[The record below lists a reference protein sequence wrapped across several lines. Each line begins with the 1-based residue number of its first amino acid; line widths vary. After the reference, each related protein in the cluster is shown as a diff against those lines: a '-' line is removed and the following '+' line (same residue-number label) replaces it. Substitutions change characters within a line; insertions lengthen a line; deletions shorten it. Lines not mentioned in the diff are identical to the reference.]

1 MCVTRM
7 LAISLVTLGDPS
19 TLTGG
24 YLYHQR
30 LAELAPAH
38 DARIDFISFPD
49 RPFPLPA
56 LGGPALLDRSARAAH
71 ALLIDSIAAGYVAPW
86 LLSRKPRVPV
96 IAIMHQPPGGIDHG
110 PVRTKLQAILDRAA
124 YSRTRC
130 LLVASESLAAGMRRE
145 GFEGLIVVV
154 PPGRDP
160 AATTRVVPYDL
171 RRGTRA
177 AFLSIG
183 NWVER
188 KGLLEL
194 LDAFGRLPPQA
205 GCLHLVGDRGVQTR
219 YAARVAARL
228 ARHDL
233 AARVIVHGRVSRES
247 AAALYA
253 AADVFVLPSLREPY
267 GTVYG
272 EAMAGGLPVVG
283 WRAGNL
289 PYLATHEQEGLLVPP
304 GDVRGLSAALERLAD
319 DEALRLRL
327 AGAARRRASGLP
339 TWQQTAEM
347 FFGAV
352 REAIER

>member
-1 MCVTRM
+1 MTRM

-38 DARIDFISFPD
+38 DARIDFISFLE

-56 LGGPALLDRSARAAH
+56 LGGAAVLERSARAAPN
-71 ALLIDSIAAGYVAPW
+71 ALVIDSIAAGYLAPW
-86 LLSRKPRVPV
+86 LLSRTPGVPV
-96 IAIMHQPPGGIDHG
+96 IAMLHQPTGGIDHG
-110 PVRTKLQAILDRAA
+110 PLRTRLQAALDRAA
-124 YSRTRC
+124 YNQARC
-130 LLVASESLAAGMRRE
+130 LLVASDSLAAGMRRE
-145 GFEGLIVVV
+145 GFEGPIVVV

-160 AATTRVVPYDL
+160 AATTGAVPYDL

-194 LDAFGRLPPQA
+194 LDAFAHLPPGA
-205 GCLHLVGDRGVQTR
+205 GCLHLVGDRAVQPR

-228 ARHDL
+228 ARPDL
-233 AARVIVHGRVSRES
+233 AGKVIVHGRVSRQS
-247 AAALYA
+247 VAALYS

-289 PYLATHEQEGLLVPP
+289 PYLATHEREGLLVPP
-304 GDVRGLSAALERLAD
+304 GDVKGLSAALERLSR

-327 AGAARRRASGLP
+327 GEAARRRASSLP
-339 TWQQTAEM
+339 TWEQTAEA

-352 REAIER
+352 REAIAR